1 MGGAERQS
9 VPGASI
15 DALILILRF
24 HELAIDPAQVRHQ
37 FAGAPFGIAE
47 ILRCTKDL
55 KLKARTV
62 VADWGRLAKVPLPA
76 LAEGRDGGFLVLA
89 RLVDD
94 KALIQDPAIGRPE
107 LLSRSEIG

>member
-1 MGGAERQS
+1 MAGPERQG
-9 VPGASI
+9 VPGSGI

-24 HELAIDPAQVRHQ
+24 HELALDPGQIRHQ

-47 ILRCTKDL
+47 ILRCAKDL
-55 KLKARTV
+55 KLKARAV

-89 RLVDD
+89 RLVHD
-94 KALIQDPAIGRPE
+94 KALIQHPALRPPH
-107 LLSRSEIG
+107 LPTL